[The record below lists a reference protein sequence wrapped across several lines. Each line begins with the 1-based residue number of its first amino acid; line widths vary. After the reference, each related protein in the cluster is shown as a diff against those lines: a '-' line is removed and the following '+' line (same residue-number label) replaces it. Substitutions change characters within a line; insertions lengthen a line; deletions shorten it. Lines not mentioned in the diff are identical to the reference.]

1 MGVDVFQTRM
11 TMCVKQ
17 KEGTHCLSSASME
30 RSTVH
35 GAAPASPAHIEDWNI
50 SIVNICHRHG

>member
-17 KEGTHCLSSASME
+17 KEGTHCLSSASMD
-30 RSTVH
+30 R
-35 GAAPASPAHIEDWNI
+35 SPAHDAAHATSAHIEI
-50 SIVNICHRHG
+50 GVPQL